1 MKPDPRAPVILIV
14 DDDEGHAVL
23 VRDSLLEAGLSNR
36 IEHFPDGQAVLDF
49 FFPNAKGTA
58 GAMEKDQP
66 YLVLLDIRMPKVDGV
81 EVLRRLKADKELRK
95 LPIIML
101 TTTED
106 PREVARCH
114 DLGCNVYLQK
124 PIDYGKFAEAM
135 RRLGL
140 FITLLLVPAASEQ
153 N

>member
-1 MKPDPRAPVILIV
+1 MKPDKRAPVILIV

-23 VRDSLLEAGLSNR
+23 VRDSLQEAGLSNR

-49 FFPNAKGTA
+49 FFPRG
-58 GAMEKDQP
+58 GGPAMEKEQA
-66 YLVLLDIRMPKVDGV
+66 YLILLDIRMPKVDGV
-81 EVLRRLKADKELRK
+81 EVLRRLKADKDLRK

-114 DLGCNVYLQK
+114 DLGCNIYLQK
-124 PIDYGKFAEAM
+124 PIDYGKFADAM
-135 RRLGL
+135 RRLGM
-140 FITLLLVPAASEQ
+140 FITLLLVPPVGEQ
-153 N
+153 S

>member
-1 MKPDPRAPVILIV
+1 MNKSPQAPVILIV
-14 DDDEGHAVL
+14 DDDLGHALL
-23 VRDSLLEAGLSNR
+23 VRESLEEAGLGNN
-36 IEHFPDGQAVLDF
+36 IEHFSDGQAVLDF
-49 FFPNAKGTA
+49 FYHRGKGPF
-58 GAMEKDQP
+58 MEKGRS
-66 YLVLLDIRMPKVDGV
+66 YLLLLDIRMPKVDGV
-81 EVLRRLKADKELRK
+81 EVLRRIKADKDLHK

-124 PIDYGKFAEAM
+124 PVDYEKFAEAI

-140 FITLLLVPAASEQ
+140 FITLLLVPPVSEDA
-153 N
+153 

>member
-1 MKPDPRAPVILIV
+1 MKPTKSAPVILIV
-14 DDDEGHAVL
+14 DDDEGHALL
-23 VRDSLLEAGLSNR
+23 VRDSLEEAGLNNQ
-36 IEHFPDGQAVLDF
+36 IEHFPDGQAVLNF
-49 FFPNAKGTA
+49 FFHRGSGPFMKKGQA
-58 GAMEKDQP
+58 

-81 EVLRRLKADKELRK
+81 EVLRQLKADKELHK

-124 PIDYGKFAEAM
+124 PVDYGKFAEAM
-135 RRLGL
+135 RRLGM
-140 FITLLLVPAASEQ
+140 FITLLLVPPVTERA
-153 N
+153 